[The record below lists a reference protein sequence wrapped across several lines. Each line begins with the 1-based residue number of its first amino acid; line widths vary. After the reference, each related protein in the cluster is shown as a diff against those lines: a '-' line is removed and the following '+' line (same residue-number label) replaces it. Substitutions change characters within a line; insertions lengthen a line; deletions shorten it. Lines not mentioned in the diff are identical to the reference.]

1 MRGKLESYRSM
12 QEEIT
17 ELRCKLEHMLEGDS
31 FVGNDV
37 VMDYRSGYPVPQAVV
52 GFDYDRYQRRRELY
66 QCKIARLEKDCQ
78 EAEEFVEGIQDS
90 LTRRIFRMY
99 FLEGKSQGGV
109 ARILHMDQ
117 SSVSKKI
124 SQIFKMEYFS

>member
-17 ELRCKLEHMLEGDS
+17 ELRYKLEHMLEGDS

-52 GFDYDRYQRRRELY
+52 GFDYDGYQKRKELY
-66 QCKIARLEKDCQ
+66 QCRISRLEQDCQ
-78 EAEEFVEGIQDS
+78 EAEGFVEGIPDS

-99 FLEGKSQGGV
+99 FLEGKSQGRV